1 VISLIKMC
9 LNETCSRLGVGKYF
23 SDMFP
28 INNNLK
34 QGDALSSLL
43 FNIAVDC
50 AIRRVQVNRDGLKLN
65 GTRQL
70 LVYAVGVNIL
80 DGSVRNK
87 GTLVVVVRR
96 LR

>member
-9 LNETCSRLGVGKYF
+9 PYETCNRLGVGKYF
-23 SDMFP
+23 SDIFT

-43 FNIAVDC
+43 FNIAVEC

-65 GTRQL
+65 GTCQFWFMP
-70 LVYAVGVNIL
+70 LVLIYWMEAYETKE
-80 DGSVRNK
+80 R
-87 GTLVVVVRR
+87 
-96 LR
+96 